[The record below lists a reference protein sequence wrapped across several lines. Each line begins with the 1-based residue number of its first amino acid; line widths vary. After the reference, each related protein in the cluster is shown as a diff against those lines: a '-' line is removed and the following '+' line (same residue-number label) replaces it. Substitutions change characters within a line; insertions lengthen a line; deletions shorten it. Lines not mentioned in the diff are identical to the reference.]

1 MKLLKFFG
9 SGFSKETPRYR
20 FFIIFS
26 ILWFL
31 IAGASF
37 ALFIAND
44 KTFIWNID
52 GWEQHYKALAYYG
65 NYLREIGKNIVKDHQ
80 LVIPQY
86 DFNISEGADIL
97 HVLNYYVMGD
107 PLALSSAFVPEK
119 YTHILYSVLNVLRM
133 YFAGISF
140 CVMSFGLGKRNRYS
154 IFAGAITYSFC
165 MWALCNAARHPYFL
179 NPMIYMPLII
189 LGIEKALRKERP
201 YLLVIIMSVT
211 AISNFYFF

>member
-9 SGFSKETPRYR
+9 YGFSKETPRYR

-37 ALFIAND
+37 SWFIVND
-44 KTFIWNID
+44 KSLIWSAD
-52 GWEQHYKALAYYG
+52 GWDQHYKALVYYG
-65 NYLREIGKNIVKDHQ
+65 KYLREIGKNIWFDHQ
-80 LVIPQY
+80 LIIPQY

-97 HVLNYYVMGD
+97 HVLNYYVIGD

-119 YTHILYSVLNVLRM
+119 HTHVLYSVLNILRM

-140 CVMSFGLGKRNRYS
+140 CVMSF
-154 IFAGAITYSFC
+154 
-165 MWALCNAARHPYFL
+165 
-179 NPMIYMPLII
+179 
-189 LGIEKALRKERP
+189 
-201 YLLVIIMSVT
+201 
-211 AISNFYFF
+211 